1 MQKKFRNF
9 SFFCNIRLPKN
20 RRDEKISADRAL
32 RERARFEAQAPQRA
46 ALLEKKRLETE
57 EEWIHSFVKKRSIEK
72 QLQLEQHGG
81 PPAAILLRP
90 QPERH
95 PTLRSGSKGRP

>member
-1 MQKKFRNF
+1 M
-9 SFFCNIRLPKN
+9 
-20 RRDEKISADRAL
+20 
-32 RERARFEAQAPQRA
+32 
-46 ALLEKKRLETE
+46 LEKKRLETE

-95 PTLRSGSKGRP
+95 PTLRSGSSGRP